1 MSQIKVFSKDGI
13 RLGST
18 SKAFDT
24 IVSEE
29 LMREFTLRF
38 SVANTD
44 SIFKHIAPDTVYEC
58 DGERFDITGID
69 IDTSGVNVTSV
80 SAEHISYRLNDY
92 NVPENYAFVGT
103 AKEICADILNV
114 SGADAE
120 FTIGICSDVGTQSFT
135 LNNDK
140 EVTAR
145 AAIIALKSIGVEI
158 QFSNLT
164 INLPERVGSVK
175 NTPLKLSRRSWQKN
189 NGWNYQTDIADTG
202 DIAVGDTFPIIGNGL
217 KMGTT
222 KRIITYERHLDDPTQ
237 NSFTLGVFVRDE
249 ASAAVEVENQLD
261 NSLQRGEKYNNVSIN
276 HTEGF
281 KAETVD
287 NLQRVVMNALD
298 GFAVQIRKNGEW
310 KTVNSLE
317 LFGLLIDRLTSM
329 DAKNSFYI
337 RVGKLSTDEYG
348 LQFVKM
354 ENGVEKTILEIG
366 QIDGSGNPIFASERP
381 INFVTPRSEAITFM
395 NTDGSLKNYTGTI
408 VFISNVLDNGGVEF
422 GRINVFNGFITEIT

>member
-1 MSQIKVFSKDGI
+1 MSQIKVFSKAGI

-24 IVSEE
+24 VVSEE
-29 LMREFTLRF
+29 LMREFTLKF

-44 SIFKHIAPDTVYEC
+44 SIFRYITPDTVYEC
-58 DGERFDITGID
+58 EGERFDITNID
-69 IDTSGVNVTSV
+69 INEDFNITSV
-80 SAEHISYRLNDY
+80 DAEHISYRLNDY
-92 NVPENYAFVGT
+92 KVPANYAFVGT
-103 AKEICADILNV
+103 AKEIGTDILMV

-120 FTIGICSDVGTQSFT
+120 FIMGECSDVGIQSFT

-145 AAIIALKSIGVEI
+145 AAIIALKGIGVEI
-158 QFSNLT
+158 QFSNFI
-164 INLPERVGSVK
+164 INLPERVGIVK
-175 NTPLKLSRRSWQKN
+175 DTPLTLSRRSWQKN
-189 NGWNYQTDIADTG
+189 NGWTYGVDIADTG
-202 DIAVGDTFPIIGNGL
+202 NVSVGDTFPILSDGL
-217 KMGTT
+217 APGTT
-222 KRIITYERHLDDPTQ
+222 KRIITHERHLEDPTQ
-237 NSFTLGVFVRDE
+237 NSVTLGVFVRDE
-249 ASAAVEVENQLD
+249 ASASVEVDAKLN
-261 NSLQRGEKYNNVSIN
+261 NSLQQGEQYNNVSIN
-276 HTEGF
+276 HSEGF

-287 NLQRVVMNALD
+287 GLQRVIMNALD
-298 GFAVQIRKNGEW
+298 GFAIQIKENGVW

-317 LFGLLIDRLTSM
+317 LFGILIDRLTSLN
-329 DAKNSFYI
+329 AKNSFYI

-366 QIDGSGNPIFASERP
+366 QLDGAGNPVFASEMP
-381 INFVTPRSEAITFM
+381 INFITPQSEAITFM

-408 VFISNVLDNGGVEF
+408 SFVSKVLDNGGVEF